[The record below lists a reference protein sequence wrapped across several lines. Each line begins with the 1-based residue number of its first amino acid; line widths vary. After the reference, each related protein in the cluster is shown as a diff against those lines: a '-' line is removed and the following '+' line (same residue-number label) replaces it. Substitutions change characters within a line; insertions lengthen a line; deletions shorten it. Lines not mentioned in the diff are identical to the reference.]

1 MRHMPWFDPGTP
13 GRQSQT
19 RWQAF
24 TRQCGAGDVRK
35 PSPTRRLDQP
45 YGLVGAHLLTLQI
58 IDDHVSA
65 LAGKRQS
72 TARPVRRQT
81 AGGMNRT
88 TARANTFR
96 RWVSVAFCLPLL
108 WTAPI
113 RQKELQHE

>member
-1 MRHMPWFDPGTP
+1 MSEGL
-13 GRQSQT
+13 
-19 RWQAF
+19 
-24 TRQCGAGDVRK
+24 
-35 PSPTRRLDQP
+35 RRPADSINRSRRRP
-45 YGLVGAHLLTLQI
+45 PAHSQI
-58 IDDHVSA
+58 IDDHVGA
-65 LAGKRQS
+65 LVGKRQS